1 MTAGLSSGYIR
12 VHVPNKYR
20 KQVRLVGSG
29 HATSAYHSTPSSRR
43 YRPEPVDLQ
52 PHTGVPR
59 VLGTHRPG
67 VRLYYLR
74 SVWLGPMRITSEG
87 SEGQRGQRGQA
98 AIQLPIFD
106 DPKPKSTPW
115 ATLDERR
122 RGTAFLQLPVR
133 TVLNPP
139 ASTGMGFW
147 SLNPYVG
154 CEFGCSYCYA
164 RDAHRYQLERAADQ
178 IPEASPSLPPW
189 QAFEQRILVKSD
201 AAATLART
209 LDPTKLAGQ
218 TLVIGTATD
227 PYQPAERTFGLTR
240 QILETLLRH
249 RGYCIG
255 IITKSPLVTRDIDIL
270 QRLSRQHDVSIN
282 ISLISTN
289 ARLVRRL
296 ERRSPIPQA
305 RLTALGKLTT
315 AGLNAGIMMAPILPG
330 LTDSRR
336 GLEAMMRSAKAA
348 NARYVI
354 GIPLRLDPVSRRRFW
369 PTLQQEFPHL
379 VERYRRC
386 YGPRSYAKRAYVSAL
401 IRRVRQLQQQ
411 YGFPV
416 QSDRRQRRTSAATQ
430 RPSACEQ
437 MALL

>member
-1 MTAGLSSGYIR
+1 MRI
-12 VHVPNKYR
+12 
-20 KQVRLVGSG
+20 GSG
-29 HATSAYHSTPSSRR
+29 
-43 YRPEPVDLQ
+43 
-52 PHTGVPR
+52 
-59 VLGTHRPG
+59 
-67 VRLYYLR
+67 
-74 SVWLGPMRITSEG
+74 G
-87 SEGQRGQRGQA
+87 SEGQRGRRGQNPR
-98 AIQLPIFD
+98 QLPIFD
-106 DPKPKSTPW
+106 DPDPGPTPW
-115 ATLDERR
+115 TTLDERR
-122 RGTAFLQLPVR
+122 RGTAFLQLPTR

-164 RDAHRYQLERAADQ
+164 RDTHRYQLERAADQ
-178 IPEASPSLPPW
+178 VPEVSPSLPAW

-201 AAATLART
+201 AAATLAHT
-209 LDPTKLAGQ
+209 LDPAKLAGQ

-240 QILETLLRH
+240 QILETLLSH
-249 RGYCIG
+249 RGYSIG
-255 IITKSPLVTRDIDIL
+255 IITKSSLVARDIDVL
-270 QRLSRQHDVSIN
+270 QQLSQLHDVSIN
-282 ISLISTN
+282 ISLISAN

-296 ERRSPIPQA
+296 ERRSPIPKT
-305 RLTALGKLTT
+305 RLTALGKLAA

-330 LTDSRR
+330 LTDDRR

-348 NARYVI
+348 GARYVI

-369 PTLQQEFPHL
+369 PTLQQEFPDL

-386 YGPRSYAKRAYVSAL
+386 YGPRSYAKRAYTSAL
-401 IRRVRQLQQQ
+401 IHRVRQLQQQ

-416 QSDRRQRRTSAATQ
+416 QSDRRQRRKSAAIQ
-430 RPSACEQ
+430 RPNACEQ

>member
-1 MTAGLSSGYIR
+1 
-12 VHVPNKYR
+12 
-20 KQVRLVGSG
+20 
-29 HATSAYHSTPSSRR
+29 
-43 YRPEPVDLQ
+43 
-52 PHTGVPR
+52 

-67 VRLYYLR
+67 IRLHYLR
-74 SVWLGPMRITSEG
+74 SVWLGPMRMK
-87 SEGQRGQRGQA
+87 QRGSGAAGLRGSLISA
-98 AIQLPIFD
+98 SSLEETGTAPLPAQLPIFD
-106 DPKPKSTPW
+106 DPKPEPTSW
-115 ATLDERR
+115 AMLDERR
-122 RGTAFLQLPVR
+122 RGTAFLQLPTR

-178 IPEASPSLPPW
+178 VPEASPPLPAW

-201 AAATLART
+201 AAATLAHT
-209 LDPTKLAGQ
+209 LDPAKLAGQ

-240 QILETLLRH
+240 QILETLLSH
-249 RGYCIG
+249 RGYSIG
-255 IITKSPLVTRDIDIL
+255 IITKSPLVARDIDVL
-270 QRLSRQHDVSIN
+270 QQLSKLHDISIN
-282 ISLISTN
+282 ISLISAN

-296 ERRSPIPQA
+296 ERRSPIPKT
-305 RLTALGKLTT
+305 RLTALGKLTD

-330 LTDSRR
+330 LTDDRR

-348 NARYVI
+348 GARYVI

-369 PTLQQEFPHL
+369 PTLRQEFPHL

-386 YGPRSYAKRAYVSAL
+386 YGPRSYAKKAYISAL

-416 QSDRRQRRTSAATQ
+416 QSDRRQRRTSAASQ
-430 RPSACEQ
+430 RPGVGEQ